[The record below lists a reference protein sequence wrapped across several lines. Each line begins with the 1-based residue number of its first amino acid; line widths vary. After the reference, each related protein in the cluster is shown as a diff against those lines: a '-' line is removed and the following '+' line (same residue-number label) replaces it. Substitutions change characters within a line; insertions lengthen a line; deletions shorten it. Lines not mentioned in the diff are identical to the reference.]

1 MTSDR
6 RPAGGASEKGTSG
19 SALPIPGS
27 VSASDK
33 LRQLCE
39 RRGWVCEFSDGVTL
53 GDMPCR
59 ELAVR
64 APEFGKVLDF
74 RSRTVPVGADSEEL
88 AAADNRMAAV
98 SLVVLVFREW
108 GVEYPEGVT
117 L

>member
-1 MTSDR
+1 MT
-6 RPAGGASEKGTSG
+6 GGIAQKGTVPG
-19 SALPIPGS
+19 NLPIPGS
-27 VSASDK
+27 VSATSK

-39 RRGWVCEFSDGVTL
+39 RRGWVCDFSDGVTL

-74 RSRTVPVGADSEEL
+74 RSRTVPVGADGEEL
-88 AAADNRMAAV
+88 AAADNRLAAV